1 MEAIPKQYSLPP
13 GMWREAE
20 VDAQRLLDALTKDNP
35 LIDFVAAMAALEALV
50 LNTEFPA
57 EGMEN
62 FFQQVHGTSAPHSTW
77 DEFDAGSREFI
88 SHIASGLKFR

>member
-1 MEAIPKQYSLPP
+1 MESNPTQYCLPP
-13 GMWREAE
+13 GMWKEAA

-35 LIDFVAAMAALEALV
+35 LIDFVAAFAALEALM

-57 EGMEN
+57 EGIEK
-62 FFQQVHGTSAPHSTW
+62 FYQEFHGTSAPYLTW
-77 DEFDAGSREFI
+77 DEYDAGSRELI